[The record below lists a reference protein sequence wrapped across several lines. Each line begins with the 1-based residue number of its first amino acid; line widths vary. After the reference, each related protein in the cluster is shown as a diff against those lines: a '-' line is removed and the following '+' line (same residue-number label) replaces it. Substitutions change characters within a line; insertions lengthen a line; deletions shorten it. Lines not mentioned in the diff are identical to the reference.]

1 MNNKQKYK
9 TDVKTLFEALP
20 HGGLSEVARRSNLSV
35 KAVQDVRDGVFRNEK
50 VVETAIT
57 YLEQYSAERKRH
69 EDRVSSF
76 VQALPALMKEPANS
90 VAS

>member
-1 MNNKQKYK
+1 MNNSQKYK
-9 TDVKTLFEALP
+9 NDVKTLFESLP
-20 HGGLSEVARRSNLSV
+20 HGGLSEVARRCNLSV

-76 VQALPALMKEPANS
+76 VQALPALMKEPVNS
-90 VAS
+90 ATA